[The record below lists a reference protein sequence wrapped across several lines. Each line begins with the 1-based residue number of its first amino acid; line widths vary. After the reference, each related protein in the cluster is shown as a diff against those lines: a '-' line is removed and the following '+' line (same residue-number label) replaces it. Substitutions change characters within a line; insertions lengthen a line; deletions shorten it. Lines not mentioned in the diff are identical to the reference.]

1 MTTLLLDTHVLHWW
15 SAEPERL
22 SDIATAALE
31 TADELAVSDVTWLEL
46 ARLGV
51 ERRLVPPVPVRT
63 WLEILA
69 REVRTIPMSPA
80 IAVAA
85 MDLPRTFPGD
95 PADRVIWATA
105 IEHGLRLVT
114 KDRRLLEQD
123 EAGAITLW

>member
-1 MTTLLLDTHVLHWW
+1 M
-15 SAEPERL
+15 
-22 SDIATAALE
+22 
-31 TADELAVSDVTWLEL
+31 
-46 ARLGV
+46 
-51 ERRLVPPVPVRT
+51 PVRT